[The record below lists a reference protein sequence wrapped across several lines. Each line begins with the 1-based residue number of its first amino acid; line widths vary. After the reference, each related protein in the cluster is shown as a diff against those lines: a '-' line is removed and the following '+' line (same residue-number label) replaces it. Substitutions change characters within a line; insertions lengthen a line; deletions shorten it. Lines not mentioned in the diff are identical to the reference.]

1 MRIKIFAAPHL
12 HEALAKVRQEMG
24 PEALILDRQKVCDE
38 AGDMIWHVHAAL
50 DHNSMDQTARP
61 QPVDTSVAASE
72 NKQRAVSASRW
83 EKHQENLP
91 QKKHEK
97 KQLTSPVSVQPSKNT
112 DAALQRLERIVEGLG
127 HSGADNLRQAL
138 VNSAE
143 QQAFDHLVKLGVSAS
158 HAFDMAADFSQ
169 KNPLG
174 SKSIQWA
181 NRVTPIKERNALLF
195 SGPSG
200 SGKSTLVAKL
210 AAHYSMK
217 GVRVALLSTDTERM
231 GGLDSL
237 RAYANTLGIPFHS
250 IKKAADVD
258 QIMAQLQTAQLLL
271 IDTEGWSPQR
281 DANLK
286 RQAAIWNAIFH
297 ALPEDVSQ
305 RRFLMLPAN
314 MDEEDGM
321 QQLQHAVRPEMTVN
335 MTDIAFSKLD
345 ETQKPGKIVNWSMAS
360 SLPMSYCSFGP
371 EVPEQMGW
379 LNAAALTTLLSK
391 QYRETRL

>member
-1 MRIKIFAAPHL
+1 MRIKIFSAPHL
-12 HEALAKVRQEMG
+12 HEALAKVRQDMG
-24 PEALILDRQKVCDE
+24 PEALILDRKKVRDE
-38 AGDMIWHVHAAL
+38 VGEMIWHVHAAL
-50 DHNSMDQTARP
+50 DQSTVEPAVR
-61 QPVDTSVAASE
+61 T
-72 NKQRAVSASRW
+72 QRVETRDAKNEQMQRGVSASRW
-83 EKHQENLP
+83 EKRQEQPSQEAL
-91 QKKHEK
+91 QEK
-97 KQLTSPVSVQPSKNT
+97 PLAPPLAVGSSKNT

-138 VNSAE
+138 ANSLE
-143 QQAFDHLVKLGVSAS
+143 QQAFDHLLKLGVSAS

-231 GGLDSL
+231 GGLDCL

-258 QIMAQLQTAQLLL
+258 QIMARLQTAQLLL

-286 RQAAIWNAIFH
+286 RQTAIWNAIFH
-297 ALPEDVSQ
+297 ALPSDVSQ

-379 LNAAALTTLLSK
+379 LNATALTTLLSK
-391 QYRETRL
+391 QYRETRA

>member
-1 MRIKIFAAPHL
+1 MRIKLFSAPHL

-24 PEALILDRQKVCDE
+24 PEALILDRQKSRDE
-38 AGDMIWHVHAAL
+38 DGEMVWLVHAAL
-50 DHNSMDQTARP
+50 DNTPPAATEMAVERG
-61 QPVDTSVAASE
+61 VDT
-72 NKQRAVSASRW
+72 KAVVKTESGQSSRPASRW
-83 EKHQENLP
+83 EQP
-91 QKKHEK
+91 TRHETVSTPA
-97 KQLTSPVSVQPSKNT
+97 QSPKNT
-112 DAALQRLERIVEGLG
+112 DAALERLERIVEGLG
-127 HSGADNLRQAL
+127 QNGSANLRQAL
-138 VNSAE
+138 ANAAE
-143 QQAFDHLVKLGVSAS
+143 QDAFDHLCKLGVSAS

-174 SKSIQWA
+174 SKSMQWA
-181 NRVTPIKERNALLF
+181 KRVTPIKERNALLF

-217 GVRVALLSTDTERM
+217 GVRVALISTDTERM

-237 RAYANTLGIPFHS
+237 RAYANTLGIPFHP
-250 IKKAADVD
+250 IKKAAAVD
-258 QIMAQLQTAQLLL
+258 QILKQLQTAQLLL

-286 RQAAIWNAIFH
+286 RQTSIWNALFQT
-297 ALPEDVSQ
+297 LPADVSQ

-321 QQLQHAVRPEMTVN
+321 QQIQHAVTSD

-360 SLPMSYCSFGP
+360 ALPVSYCSFGP

-379 LNAAALTTLLSK
+379 LNAQALTTLLNK
-391 QYRETRL
+391 QYRETTA

>member
-1 MRIKIFAAPHL
+1 MRIKIFSAPHL
-12 HEALAKVRQEMG
+12 HEALAKVRQDMG
-24 PEALILDRQKVCDE
+24 PEALILDRQKARDE
-38 AGDMIWHVHAAL
+38 HGEMVWNVHAAL
-50 DHNSMDQTARP
+50 DKTPPTTAMDPRQEAK
-61 QPVDTSVAASE
+61 QAAVR
-72 NKQRAVSASRW
+72 QSRW
-83 EKHQENLP
+83 EPQQEQQYMP
-91 QKKHEK
+91 QQPASMEK
-97 KQLTSPVSVQPSKNT
+97 SKNT

-127 HSGADNLRQAL
+127 QNGSANLRQAL
-138 VNSAE
+138 VESTE
-143 QQAFDHLVKLGVSAS
+143 QDAFDHLIQLGVSAS

-169 KNPLG
+169 KKPLG

-181 NRVTPIKERNALLF
+181 NRVAPLKERNALLF

-237 RAYANTLGIPFHS
+237 KAYASTLGIPFHS
-250 IKKAADVD
+250 IKKAANAAPVL
-258 QIMAQLQTAQLLL
+258 AQLQTAQLLL

-286 RQAAIWNAIFH
+286 RQTAIWNVISDH
-297 ALPEDVSQ
+297 LPSDVSQ

-321 QQLQHAVRPEMTVN
+321 QQLQHAVTSD

-360 SLPMSYCSFGP
+360 ALPMSYCSFGP

-379 LNAAALTTLLSK
+379 LNATALTTLLSK
-391 QYRETRL
+391 HYREATV